1 MQITFILSMVFAVM
15 IAFFAVLNS
24 EPVII
29 NLFFEKFVLSQ
40 AIVILLSAVLG
51 AVIVFLLN
59 IYPYLKGK
67 VKLKAVTKKNKELE
81 EKLEKCVKDL
91 ESINKP
97 EKEDCK
103 DSEDGKKEEMEI

>member
-1 MQITFILSMVFAVM
+1 MQITFILSMVFAVI

-24 EPVII
+24 EPVTI

-59 IYPYLKGK
+59 IYPHLKGK
-67 VKLKAVTKKNKELE
+67 VKFKNAIKQNKELE
-81 EKLEKCVKDL
+81 AKLEKCVKDL
-91 ESINKP
+91 ESLNKP

-103 DSEDGKKEEMEI
+103 DLEEKKELEI